1 MTARELVLNFVNQ
14 YNKPFDAELI
24 ANMTGL
30 DIEEVE
36 PVMVEMIRDKTIKL
50 ISDREPIYARSNRFN
65 TNLDKQ
71 LRAHWNFDPKA
82 ALALLNQIE
91 QGQYTSIRSIAE
103 DFGRSRQWVFVYL
116 EALAS
121 AGVIGVNQYGY
132 CVLTKK
138 DVGKVGIRIKR
149 GILKELISHCAEL
162 RKQQKQQEDMDA
174 WHLKLEV
181 PEPLEEVMKAFD
193 SKSISYEVPW
203 FQQDPTIKIFSQFFC
218 TELII
223 WAE

>member
-30 DIEEVE
+30 DIDDVE
-36 PVMVEMIRDKTIKL
+36 PVMVEMIKDKTIKL
-50 ISDREPIYARSNRFN
+50 ISDREPIYARSNRFS

-82 ALALLNQIE
+82 ALALLNLIE
-91 QGQYTSIRSIAE
+91 SRSFTSIRSIAKA
-103 DFGRSRQWVFVYL
+103 FGRSRQWVFVYL

-138 DVGKVGIRIKR
+138 DVGKVGIKIKR
-149 GILKELISHCAEL
+149 GILKEMISHCAEL
-162 RKQQKQQEDMDA
+162 RKQQRLQDKLDA
-174 WHLKLEV
+174 WHLKLEG
-181 PEPLEEVMKAFD
+181 PEPLEKEIEAFD
-193 SKSISYEVPW
+193 SCNQVTM
-203 FQQDPTIKIFSQFFC
+203 QALKIYATQKE
-218 TELII
+218 T
-223 WAE
+223 

>member
-30 DIEEVE
+30 EIEEVDPIISE
-36 PVMVEMIRDKTIKL
+36 LLKDKTIKL
-50 ISDREPIYARSNRFN
+50 ASKREQIYARSNRFN
-65 TNLDKQ
+65 TNVDKQ
-71 LRAHWNFDPKA
+71 MRPNWHFDPQA
-82 ALALLNQIE
+82 ALALLNLIE
-91 QGQYTSIRSIAE
+91 KRSFTSIRSIAE
-103 DFGRSRQWVFVYL
+103 SFGRSRQWVFVYL

-162 RKQQKQQEDMDA
+162 RKQQRQQAKMDT
-174 WHLKLEV
+174 WHLKLES
-181 PEPLEEVMKAFD
+181 PEPLEKEMEAFD
-193 SKSISYEVPW
+193 MINHTVMECLGFNRTPYQK
-203 FQQDPTIKIFSQFFC
+203 
-218 TELII
+218 
-223 WAE
+223 

>member
-14 YNKPFDAELI
+14 YNKPFDSPLV

-30 DIEEVE
+30 DIDDVE
-36 PVMVEMIRDKTIKL
+36 PVMVEMIKDKTIKL

-65 TNLDKQ
+65 TTLDKQ

-82 ALALLNQIE
+82 ALALLNLIE
-91 QGQYTSIRSIAE
+91 SRSFTSIRSIAKA
-103 DFGRSRQWVFVYL
+103 FGRSRQWVFVYL

-138 DVGKVGIRIKR
+138 DVGKVGIKIKR
-149 GILKELISHCAEL
+149 GILKEMISHCAEL
-162 RKQQKQQEDMDA
+162 RKQQRLQDKLDA
-174 WHLKLEV
+174 WHLKLEG
-181 PEPLEEVMKAFD
+181 PEPLEKEIEAFD
-193 SKSISYEVPW
+193 SCNQVTM
-203 FQQDPTIKIFSQFFC
+203 QALKIYATQKE
-218 TELII
+218 T
-223 WAE
+223 

>member
-1 MTARELVLNFVNQ
+1 MTTRELVLNFVNQ

-30 DIEEVE
+30 DIDDVE
-36 PVMVEMIRDKTIKL
+36 PVMVEMIKDKTIKL

-65 TNLDKQ
+65 TNVDKQ
-71 LRAHWNFDPKA
+71 MRPNWHFDPKA
-82 ALALLNQIE
+82 ALALLNLIE
-91 QGQYTSIRSIAE
+91 KRSFTSIRSIAE
-103 DFGRSRQWVFVYL
+103 AFGRSRQWVFVYL

-149 GILKELISHCAEL
+149 GILKELIDHCAEL
-162 RKQQKQQEDMDA
+162 QKNQRQQAKMDA
-174 WHLKLEV
+174 WHLKDEG
-181 PEPLEEVMKAFD
+181 PEPLEKEMEAFDTINQSVMKCLGF
-193 SKSISYEVPW
+193 SKTP
-203 FQQDPTIKIFSQFFC
+203 K
-218 TELII
+218 
-223 WAE
+223 

>member
-30 DIEEVE
+30 DIDDVE
-36 PVMVEMIRDKTIKL
+36 PVMVEMIKDKTIKL

-65 TNLDKQ
+65 TTLDKQ

-82 ALALLNQIE
+82 ALALLNLIE
-91 QGQYTSIRSIAE
+91 KRSFTSIRSIAE
-103 DFGRSRQWVFVYL
+103 AFGRSRQWVFVYL

-162 RKQQKQQEDMDA
+162 QRQQRQQDKMDA
-174 WHLKLEV
+174 WHLKLEG
-181 PEPLEEVMKAFD
+181 PEPLEEAMKAFD
-193 SKSISYEVPW
+193 SINQSVMKCLG
-203 FQQDPTIKIFSQFFC
+203 FSK
-218 TELII
+218 TPK
-223 WAE
+223 

>member
-1 MTARELVLNFVNQ
+1 MTTRELVLNFVNQ

-30 DIEEVE
+30 DIDDVE
-36 PVMVEMIRDKTIKL
+36 PVMVEMIKDKTIKL

-82 ALALLNQIE
+82 ALALLNLIE
-91 QGQYTSIRSIAE
+91 KRSFTSIRSIAE
-103 DFGRSRQWVFVYL
+103 AFGRSRQWVFVYL

-138 DVGKVGIRIKR
+138 DVGKVGIKIKR
-149 GILKELISHCAEL
+149 GILKELIRHCAEL
-162 RKQQKQQEDMDA
+162 RKQQKQQDDMDV
-174 WHLKLEV
+174 WKLKMEG
-181 PEPLEEVMKAFD
+181 PEPLEEEMKSFD
-193 SKSISYEVPW
+193 SRNQVTATLSNHRWKSTDI
-203 FQQDPTIKIFSQFFC
+203 
-218 TELII
+218 
-223 WAE
+223 

>member
-1 MTARELVLNFVNQ
+1 MTTKELVLNFVNQ
-14 YNKPFDAELI
+14 YNKPFDAALI

-36 PVMVEMIRDKTIKL
+36 PVMVEMIKDKTIKL
-50 ISDREPIYARSNRFN
+50 ISDREPIYARSNRFS

-82 ALALLNQIE
+82 ALALLNLIE
-91 QGQYTSIRSIAE
+91 KRSFTSIRSIAE
-103 DFGRSRQWVFVYL
+103 AFGRSRQWVFVYL

-138 DVGKVGIRIKR
+138 DVGKVGIKIKR
-149 GILKELISHCAEL
+149 GILKEMISHCAEL
-162 RKQQKQQEDMDA
+162 RKQQRLQDKLDA
-174 WHLKLEV
+174 WHLKLEG
-181 PEPLEEVMKAFD
+181 PEPLEKEIEAFD
-193 SKSISYEVPW
+193 SCNQVTM
-203 FQQDPTIKIFSQFFC
+203 QALKIYATQKE
-218 TELII
+218 T
-223 WAE
+223 

>member
-30 DIEEVE
+30 DIDDVE
-36 PVMVEMIRDKTIKL
+36 PVMVEMIKDKTIKL

-65 TNLDKQ
+65 TTLDKQ

-82 ALALLNQIE
+82 ALALLNLIE
-91 QGQYTSIRSIAE
+91 SRSFTSIRSIAKA
-103 DFGRSRQWVFVYL
+103 FGRSRQWVFVYL

-149 GILKELISHCAEL
+149 GILKELIDHCAEL
-162 RKQQKQQEDMDA
+162 QKNQRQQAKMDA
-174 WHLKLEV
+174 WHLKDEG
-181 PEPLEEVMKAFD
+181 PEPLEKEMEAFDTINQSVMKCLGF
-193 SKSISYEVPW
+193 SKTP
-203 FQQDPTIKIFSQFFC
+203 K
-218 TELII
+218 
-223 WAE
+223 

>member
-30 DIEEVE
+30 EIEEIE
-36 PVMVEMIRDKTIKL
+36 PIITELLKDKSIKL
-50 ISDREPIYARSNRFN
+50 ASNREPIYARSNRFN

-82 ALALLNQIE
+82 ALALLNLIE
-91 QGQYTSIRSIAE
+91 KRSFTSIRSIAE
-103 DFGRSRQWVFVYL
+103 AFGRSRQWVFVYL

-149 GILKELISHCAEL
+149 GILKELIDHCAEL
-162 RKQQKQQEDMDA
+162 QKNQRQQAKMDA
-174 WHLKLEV
+174 WHLKDEG
-181 PEPLEEVMKAFD
+181 PEPLEKEMEAFDTINQSVMKCLGF
-193 SKSISYEVPW
+193 SKTP
-203 FQQDPTIKIFSQFFC
+203 K
-218 TELII
+218 
-223 WAE
+223 

>member
-1 MTARELVLNFVNQ
+1 MTAKDLVLNFVNQ

-50 ISDREPIYARSNRFN
+50 ISNREPIYARSNRFS
-65 TNLDKQ
+65 TALDKQ
-71 LRAHWNFDPKA
+71 LRAHWNFDPQA
-82 ALALLNQIE
+82 ALALLNLIE
-91 QGQYTSIRSIAE
+91 QGQYTSIRGIAE
-103 DFGRSRQWVFVYL
+103 DFGRSRQWVFGYL

-121 AGVIGVNQYGY
+121 AGVIGVNQHGY

-138 DVGKVGIRIKR
+138 DVGKIGIRIKR

-162 RKQQKQQEDMDA
+162 RKQQKQQEDMDD
-174 WHLKLEV
+174 WKLKVEG
-181 PEPLEEVMKAFD
+181 PEPLEKEIEAFD
-193 SKSISYEVPW
+193 SYNQATMLSLSRH
-203 FQQDPTIKIFSQFFC
+203 QRIFY
-218 TELII
+218 L
-223 WAE
+223 

>member
-1 MTARELVLNFVNQ
+1 MTTRELVLNFVNQ

-65 TNLDKQ
+65 TTLDKQ

-82 ALALLNQIE
+82 ALALLNLIE
-91 QGQYTSIRSIAE
+91 KRSFTSIRSIAE
-103 DFGRSRQWVFVYL
+103 AFGRSRQWVFVYL

-138 DVGKVGIRIKR
+138 DVGKVGIKIKR
-149 GILKELISHCAEL
+149 GILKEMISHCAEL
-162 RKQQKQQEDMDA
+162 RKQQRLQDKLDA
-174 WHLKLEV
+174 WHLKVEG
-181 PEPLEEVMKAFD
+181 PEPLEEEIEAFEIETQ
-193 SKSISYEVPW
+193 KVI
-203 FQQDPTIKIFSQFFC
+203 
-218 TELII
+218 LRLNM
-223 WAE
+223 

>member
-14 YNKPFDAELI
+14 YNKPFDGELI

-30 DIEEVE
+30 DIEVVE
-36 PVMVEMIRDKTIKL
+36 PVMVEMIKDKTIKL

-65 TNLDKQ
+65 TTLDKQ

-82 ALALLNQIE
+82 ALALLNLIE
-91 QGQYTSIRSIAE
+91 KRSFTSIRSIAE
-103 DFGRSRQWVFVYL
+103 AFGRSRQWVFVYL

-138 DVGKVGIRIKR
+138 DVGKVGIKIKR
-149 GILKELISHCAEL
+149 GILKEMISHCAEL
-162 RKQQKQQEDMDA
+162 REQQRLQDKVDA
-174 WHLKLEV
+174 WHLKV
-181 PEPLEEVMKAFD
+181 VGPEPLEEAMKAFD
-193 SKSISYEVPW
+193 SRNQVTMQP
-203 FQQDPTIKIFSQFFC
+203 
-218 TELII
+218 
-223 WAE
+223 

>member
-1 MTARELVLNFVNQ
+1 MTASELVLNFVNQ

-50 ISDREPIYARSNRFN
+50 ISDREPIYARSNRFS

-82 ALALLNQIE
+82 ALALLNLIE
-91 QGQYTSIRSIAE
+91 SRSFTSIRSIAKA
-103 DFGRSRQWVFVYL
+103 FGRSRQWVFVYL

-138 DVGKVGIRIKR
+138 DVGKVGIKIKR
-149 GILKELISHCAEL
+149 GILKEMISHCAEL
-162 RKQQKQQEDMDA
+162 RKQQRLQDKLDA
-174 WHLKLEV
+174 WHLKLEG
-181 PEPLEEVMKAFD
+181 PEPLEKEIEAFD
-193 SKSISYEVPW
+193 SCNQVTM
-203 FQQDPTIKIFSQFFC
+203 QALKIYATQKE
-218 TELII
+218 T
-223 WAE
+223 

>member
-1 MTARELVLNFVNQ
+1 MTSRELVLNFVNQ
-14 YNKPFDAELI
+14 YNKPFDAPLI

-30 DIEEVE
+30 EIEEVE
-36 PVMVEMIRDKTIKL
+36 PIISELLKDKTIKL
-50 ISDREPIYARSNRFN
+50 ASKREQIYARSNRFN
-65 TNLDKQ
+65 TNVDKQ
-71 LRAHWNFDPKA
+71 MRPNWHFDPKA
-82 ALALLNQIE
+82 ALALLNLIE
-91 QGQYTSIRSIAE
+91 QGQYTSIRGIAE

-149 GILKELISHCAEL
+149 GILKELIAHCAEL

-174 WHLKLEV
+174 WKLKVEG
-181 PEPLEEVMKAFD
+181 PEPLEKEMEALDNYSAKM
-193 SKSISYEVPW
+193 SWLLRYQST
-203 FQQDPTIKIFSQFFC
+203 Q
-218 TELII
+218 
-223 WAE
+223 